1 MKMTAEDLFCIKHLR
16 ELGIDSS
23 NFDENAKL
31 LDVCDVPDFKMVKLE
46 KSDFYEEL
54 AKQLRSM
61 WPPGDK
67 GNKYP
72 WRDSVKNLK
81 ARLKLLWQYRQMKDY
96 TLDECLAVARRYL
109 NQFENDTRYMM
120 LLKYFIMK
128 QKSVIDPRDGKITYI
143 QESRFADMLEG
154 KSDSD
159 ALENEWDSILASASV
174 GEGELV

>member
-1 MKMTAEDLFCIKHLR
+1 MTAEDLFCIKHLR

-31 LDVCDVPDFKMVKLE
+31 LDVYDVPDFKMVKLE

-67 GNKYP
+67 SNKYP

-96 TLDECLAVARRYL
+96 TLDECLAVATSMSEKCFTDTSKRHVKVPPFPVPDEFKELRWFSTPYDAAAFMGDLPKADTSKPLFCHSRY
-109 NQFENDTRYMM
+109 Y
-120 LLKYFIMK
+120 IV
-128 QKSVIDPRDGKITYI
+128 KS
-143 QESRFADMLEG
+143 
-154 KSDSD
+154 
-159 ALENEWDSILASASV
+159 
-174 GEGELV
+174 